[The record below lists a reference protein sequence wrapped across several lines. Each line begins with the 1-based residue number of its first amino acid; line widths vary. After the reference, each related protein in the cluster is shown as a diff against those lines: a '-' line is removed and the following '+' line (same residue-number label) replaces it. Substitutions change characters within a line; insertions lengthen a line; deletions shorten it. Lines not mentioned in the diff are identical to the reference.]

1 MGSVPGLRR
10 SPGGGNGNP
19 LEYPCLGNP
28 MDRGVWRAAVP
39 GVSRVRH
46 GLATKPPPLKIKGL
60 SHHSWLYRSVL
71 SSLLSGRCGFSI
83 LPFLQTVTLVN
94 SQGLSASFC
103 GNDRVEQMTK
113 GLFSFSHSEV
123 LWS

>member
-1 MGSVPGLRR
+1 MQEMKGAVSIPGSGR

-39 GVSRVRH
+39 GVSRGRH
-46 GLATKPPPLKIKGL
+46 GLAARPLPLKIDGL
-60 SHHSWLYRSVL
+60 TTAVGCLGLCSAAFKWQMWLL
-71 SSLLSGRCGFSI
+71 I

-113 GLFSFSHSEV
+113 GLF
-123 LWS
+123 